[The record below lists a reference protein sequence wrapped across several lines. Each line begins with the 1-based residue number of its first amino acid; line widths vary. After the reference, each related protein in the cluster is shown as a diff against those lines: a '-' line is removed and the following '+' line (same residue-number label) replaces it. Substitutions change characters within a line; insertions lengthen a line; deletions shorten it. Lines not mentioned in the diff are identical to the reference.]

1 MKSFVAA
8 VAAASLVGM
17 GMAQTS
23 PRPKL
28 PEQLGNIE
36 RIPTEQQLKGIDPKD
51 GLDACHKID
60 SITSDGWQWPCGM
73 QRSFGPQ
80 RCVLKGETDAARK
93 DQQRCICESSTFFK
107 DANACLDCKVRHALI
122 GDEQDEYYQQL
133 FAKLQETYC
142 KAEVVDKNLG
152 DYYNE
157 AEALVR
163 QAAPYNGKTPGFT
176 VPSNK
181 VERQGHSAH
190 PRDYYSRVGAP
201 EKQGEIN
208 FKPSP
213 EVEKLPAVNK
223 TVVNQ
228 IPDPVNVPVMV
239 IVALDNSTAAQ
250 TSVLA
255 ATTTAGKP
263 LQPTTLVR
271 ATSMNSTTRATPSAA
286 VPSSIPTDVPS
297 SIPADVQGQL
307 VQING
312 KLCLVYVYFAAVDC
326 VYKQSPDGKTTFY
339 QYRKE
344 INWFYGFQISSNKQF
359 DLLKEVADACP
370 DGNCKEQATA
380 IAKSKKVAVKEVVKK
395 ETVVPGKPQQLPPP
409 EKPTTGGNSGVSG
422 DDAPVSGNGAPVQQD
437 DNGCGPEDS
446 NDTPDNTPSQGRPG
460 SPAEG
465 NTKPSGPVTPQ
476 QDTPSGPAV
485 SCNGPQCSPVVPQ
498 KDTPSGSG
506 SPQKDTTPGSSGA
519 PQKETTGSVSSCNGP
534 QCSPVVPEKDTPS
547 VSGSPQ
553 QNTPS
558 GPSGSPQNGTPQKET
573 PSGPTGSSGTQS
585 QCAPCADER
594 KDGTEICRKK
604 EETEGFCNNQSGTA
618 KRDCICSKGGFGNKF
633 FFNEAITCA
642 RRSANCLFA
651 EFEAQVLFEAHFQ
664 YCQENKHDSI
674 SAALE
679 SVKNVWSARAPRKD
693 LM

>member
-60 SITSDGWQWPCGM
+60 SITSDGWMWPC
-73 QRSFGPQ
+73 
-80 RCVLKGETDAARK
+80 
-93 DQQRCICESSTFFK
+93 
-107 DANACLDCKVRHALI
+107 
-122 GDEQDEYYQQL
+122 
-133 FAKLQETYC
+133 
-142 KAEVVDKNLG
+142 
-152 DYYNE
+152 
-157 AEALVR
+157 
-163 QAAPYNGKTPGFT
+163 GFT

-223 TVVNQ
+223 TVVNP

-263 LQPTTLVR
+263 LNPTTLVR
-271 ATSMNSTTRATPSAA
+271 VTSMNSTTRATPSAA
-286 VPSSIPTDVPS
+286 VPSSIPADVSSSIPAAVPS

-307 VQING
+307 VQIDG

-422 DDAPVSGNGAPVQQD
+422 DDAPVSGNGTPVQQD
-437 DNGCGPEDS
+437 DNGCSPENS

-460 SPAEG
+460 SPAQG

-476 QDTPSGPAV
+476 Q
-485 SCNGPQCSPVVPQ
+485 
-498 KDTPSGSG
+498 DTPSGSG

-534 QCSPVVPEKDTPS
+534 QCSPVVPQKDTPS

-573 PSGPTGSSGTQS
+573 PSGPTGSSGPQS

-604 EETEGFCNNQSGTA
+604 EETEGFCNKQTGTA
-618 KRDCICSKGGFGNKF
+618 KRDCICSKGDFGNKF

-642 RRSANCLFA
+642 RRSGNCLFA
-651 EFEAQVLFEAHFQ
+651 EFEAQALFEAHFQ

-679 SVKNVWSARAPRKD
+679 SVKNVWSARAPRQD

>member
-1 MKSFVAA
+1 MKSFVTA

-36 RIPTEQQLKGIDPKD
+36 RIPTEQQLQGIDPKD

-107 DANACLDCKVRHALI
+107 DADACLDCKVRHALI
-122 GDEQDEYYQQL
+122 GDEQDGYYQQL

-142 KAEVVDKNLG
+142 KAEVVNKNLG

-286 VPSSIPTDVPS
+286 VPSSISTDVSSSISTDVSSSIPTDVSS
-297 SIPADVQGQL
+297 SIPADVQGQV
-307 VQING
+307 VQIGG

-422 DDAPVSGNGAPVQQD
+422 HDTPVSDNGAPVQQD
-437 DNGCGPEDS
+437 DGGCGPEDS
-446 NDTPDNTPSQGRPG
+446 NDTPDNIPSQGRPG
-460 SPAEG
+460 SPAQG

-485 SCNGPQCSPVVPQ
+485 SCNGPQCSPVVP
-498 KDTPSGSG
+498 
-506 SPQKDTTPGSSGA
+506 
-519 PQKETTGSVSSCNGP
+519 
-534 QCSPVVPEKDTPS
+534 EKDTPS
-547 VSGSPQ
+547 VSGPPQ

-558 GPSGSPQNGTPQKET
+558 GPTGSP
-573 PSGPTGSSGTQS
+573 GTQS

-604 EETEGFCNNQSGTA
+604 EETEGFCNNQSGAA
-618 KRDCICSKGGFGNKF
+618 KRDCICSKGDFGNKF

-679 SVKNVWSARAPRKD
+679 SVKNVWSARAPRQD